1 MPGTFFP
8 GNKSKIRVLGT
19 LIFQH
24 AFEILVWKHKLG
36 FFGNPDLFNFGL
48 NPKLFKLIPGTP

>member
-19 LIFQH
+19 LIFWH
-24 AFEILVWKHKLG
+24 AFEILLRKHKLG
-36 FFGNPDLFNFGL
+36 FLE
-48 NPKLFKLIPGTP
+48 LFKLIPGAP